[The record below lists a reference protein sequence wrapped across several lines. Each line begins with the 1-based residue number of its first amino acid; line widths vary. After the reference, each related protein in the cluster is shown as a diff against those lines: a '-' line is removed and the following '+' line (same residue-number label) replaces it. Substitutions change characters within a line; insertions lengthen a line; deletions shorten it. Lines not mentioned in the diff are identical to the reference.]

1 MVRRFHLFIFLAL
14 LGSLCC
20 VKKAY
25 SNTWNSIDSP
35 SFITATG
42 SGDLKKSADYI
53 QYFSHLYALALVAYH
68 KDTNLHKIRFKEGFK
83 TSMKDLFSYERY
95 KNDGLTQLLVGFG
108 VSMGMNALFKDVFL
122 RPRPVGWERGQHAWF
137 QGGGGKSFY
146 SGHATNAF
154 TPAFF
159 IAWRYGW
166 LYSIPALITSTYV
179 AYVRVAMKAHYITDV
194 AMGAGMSALITYIFT
209 HPYKIGKAQVEVL
222 PSTAGAGASINVQ
235 W

>member
-1 MVRRFHLFIFLAL
+1 MVHRLYIFAL
-14 LGSLCC
+14 LMLLYGLCL
-20 VKKAY
+20 VRKSY
-25 SNTWNSIDSP
+25 SNTWNRIDSP

-42 SGDLKKSADYI
+42 SSQLKKSADYL

-95 KNDGLTQLLVGFG
+95 KNDGLSQLLIGFG

-209 HPYKIGKAQVEVL
+209 HPYKIGKAQIDVL